1 MSISR
6 RSFLTTPLL
15 ALGAGACIGSGAVAH
30 AKTSTNGP
38 LRFALLRL
46 RDSDGSAADA
56 QRRGNAWENV
66 AQDSGPDLAR
76 IIVHGFVPTSLFG
89 PETAFV
95 QSLFGD
101 GGQAAHNLYR
111 YFAAP
116 HLANSKA
123 VGFDAVAG
131 AFAGFRVS
139 LTHAEGAAAQ
149 VGEFRMPRLRPGLYA
164 LIADDV
170 VLPGKYT
177 FTGELA
183 RPLAGVFG
191 IVPNHLAFS
200 VVGSV

>member
-1 MSISR
+1 MPINR
-6 RSFLTTPLL
+6 RRFLTSPLL
-15 ALGAGACIGSGAVAH
+15 ALGAGACMGPGVVAH
-30 AKTSTNGP
+30 AKTSTNLP

-46 RDSDGSAADA
+46 QGSDGSVADA
-56 QRRGNAWENV
+56 QSRGKSWESIGR
-66 AQDSGPDLAR
+66 ADGPDLAR
-76 IIVHGFVPTSLFG
+76 ITVHGFVPASLFG
-89 PETAFV
+89 PGAALV

-101 GGQAAHNLYR
+101 GNGAAHDLYR

-139 LTHAEGAAAQ
+139 LTQAEGQSAQ

-170 VLPGKYT
+170 VLPAKYT

-200 VVGSV
+200 VVESV